1 MAARQR
7 RQRPKRD
14 GGAGLRLPRFTIIE
28 DLSPNAFTYG
38 HTPNNAR
45 IVLTA
50 GRLELLDER
59 ELEGVVG
66 HELGHARNWDMLL
79 MTAA

>member
-1 MAARQR
+1 MAVRASRSS
-7 RQRPKRD
+7 
-14 GGAGLRLPRFTIIE
+14 

-50 GRLELLDER
+50 GMLKLLDGR
-59 ELEGVVG
+59 RLKGVVG
-66 HELGHARNWDMLL
+66 PSSATRATG
-79 MTAA
+79 TYC